1 MDRRIRRV
9 LTVGSRPMTTPC
21 PHCKGSGEF
30 VDFGAQIKAARIAK
44 GMSQNALAV
53 AIGVHHTTIIRLE
66 RGSTLPH
73 PRNRRRLVEVLELNP
88 CPAPRVAR

>member
-1 MDRRIRRV
+1 MSAP
-9 LTVGSRPMTTPC
+9 TQC
-21 PHCKGSGEF
+21 PRCGGSGRI
-30 VDFGAQIKAARIAK
+30 DSFGARVRAARVAK

-88 CPAPRVAR
+88 SPSPRVGS